1 MLSIRLWKIRRF
13 APWIPVFERDHPN
26 YSELALFRYTLV
38 IKHDNG
44 KSILRWY
51 MYLYTCVYIYI
62 SLSIYLSLYLSVS
75 VSLYLSN
82 YLSIFLSI
90 YLSIDRSI
98 YLSIFLSIYLSI
110 YLSTYLP
117 IYLSTYLPIYLS
129 IYLSCWFH
137 VRACHLPL
145 QRVNA
150 GGWKHVASPGWG
162 YAACGVTRVFPGQ
175 AMCGQ
180 FWRRWVIHLK
190 LGEKCFPAFETP
202 RESSKHTFG
211 TINYMGVYHHVLGGI

>member
-1 MLSIRLWKIRRF
+1 MGNQSFADICICIR
-13 APWIPVFERDHPN
+13 V
-26 YSELALFRYTLV
+26 
-38 IKHDNG
+38 
-44 KSILRWY
+44 
-51 MYLYTCVYIYI
+51 CIYI

-82 YLSIFLSI
+82 YLSI
-90 YLSIDRSI
+90 
-98 YLSIFLSIYLSI
+98 YLSI
-110 YLSTYLP
+110 YLIYLP
-117 IYLSTYLPIYLS
+117 NLS
-129 IYLSCWFH
+129 IYLLCWFH
-137 VRACHLPL
+137 VCACHLPL

-150 GGWKHVASPGWG
+150 GGWKHVSSPGWG